1 MNPASR
7 LGFFLILVSVT
18 YIFARQPFFDR
29 AMGWRFLEPAGNV
42 TSREIFFFTRSS
54 SIILSVDI
62 PRDVDSTLIF
72 LRPEEVGAYLQNQP
86 PTGARTSRHVGSF
99 TETLQIAQRGI
110 HALVLN
116 LSPPS
121 PYLSLRIS
129 SQGISESEYTD
140 QIIVFIAG
148 VLLSLLSFFLK
159 RKKQGEARANSTA
172 KRKLR

>member
-54 SIILSVDI
+54 SIILTVDI
-62 PRDVDSTLIF
+62 PRNVVSTLIF

-86 PTGARTSRHVGSF
+86 LTGVGASRHEGSF
-99 TETLQIAQRGI
+99 IVTLQTAQRGI

-116 LSPPS
+116 FSPPS
-121 PYLSLRIS
+121 PSLSLRTS

-140 QIIVFIAG
+140 QIIVFTAG
-148 VLLSLLSFFLK
+148 VLLLLPSFFLK
-159 RKKQGEARANSTA
+159 RRSRVKHMLT
-172 KRKLR
+172 